1 MSTKSQ
7 LLERL
12 VEAITDGAEI
22 DWEFEIDNNNE
33 LAGELWPLRAI
44 DSIARVH
51 RELVPST
58 SGEAVDSTIDL
69 ERGVAASSDGWPTAS
84 ILRWGLLEVREKI
97 GEGAF
102 GEVYRAWDPT
112 LQREVA
118 LKLLR
123 AERSESETDTTR
135 FIDEARKLARVRHP
149 NVLVVYGADRRQGRI
164 GLWTELLEGKT
175 LEDCLADDGPFAA
188 HEASAIGLDL
198 CHALAAVHNAGLVHR
213 DLKPANVIRERGGR
227 TVLLD
232 FSVAAF
238 RTSRESA
245 AGRMSLS
252 GTPLCMAPELFRGE
266 EASTASDIYS
276 LGVLLYRLG
285 SGRFPVKARSIE
297 ELRERHRRG
306 DSVPLLDARPDL
318 PAAFVQVAERALRAA
333 PRERYAS
340 AGEMERALAA
350 SLGRSVEPEPSPPR
364 PRWHQRPLIWAAAA
378 SMALAVGGAIALW
391 SLLFGPLEVEAS
403 LYRLSD
409 GREERLLPG
418 SRVAL
423 GDLLFLEIEG
433 SKPMHVYVLNE
444 DEKGKAFVLFPL
456 PRIREQNPLSSKVRH
471 RLPGEVAGNETYWK
485 VSSVGGEESFL
496 VFASKRPLEELERQ
510 IAGVPRAGSGG
521 AIGVGEETIEVLRGI
536 GGLAESPSQETSV
549 RHKKLSDI
557 FAETSGARTGKN
569 GIWLW
574 QIRLGNSEETGET
587 P

>member
-1 MSTKSQ
+1 MSNKIQ
-7 LLERL
+7 VLKRL
-12 VEAITDGAEI
+12 ADAISDGEEI
-22 DWEFEIDNNNE
+22 DWELEIDNNSE
-33 LAGELWPLRAI
+33 LGGKLRSLRAI
-44 DSIARVH
+44 DAIARVY
-51 RELVPST
+51 RESAPVT
-58 SGEAVDSTIDL
+58 SGEAVGPTIDL
-69 ERGVAASSDGWPTAS
+69 DQDSASPPDGWPTSS
-84 ILRWGLLEVREKI
+84 ISRWGLLELREKI

-123 AERSESETDTTR
+123 AERSNSEADTTR

-149 NVLVVYGADRRQGRI
+149 NVLVVYGADRHQGRV

-175 LEDCLADDGPFAA
+175 LEDCLRSDGPFAA

-213 DLKPANVIRERGGR
+213 DVKPVNVIRERGGR

-238 RTSRESA
+238 RTGQEPA
-245 AGRMSLS
+245 NGRTSLS

-266 EASTASDIYS
+266 EASKASDIYS
-276 LGVLLYRLG
+276 LGVLLYRLV
-285 SGRFPVKARSIE
+285 SGRFPVEAKSIE
-297 ELRERHRRG
+297 ELHKRHSRG

-318 PAAFVQVAERALRAA
+318 PVAFVQVVETALQAT

-350 SLGRSVEPEPSPPR
+350 SLGRPVEPEPSPPR
-364 PRWHQRPLIWAAAA
+364 PWWRQRPLLWAAAA
-378 SMALAVGGAIALW
+378 SIALAVVGAITLW
-391 SLLFGPLEVEAS
+391 NLLLGPLEVEAS
-403 LYRLSD
+403 LFRMSD

-423 GDLLFLEIEG
+423 GDMLFLEIEG
-433 SKPMHVYVLNE
+433 SKSMHVYVLNE
-444 DEKGKAFVLFPL
+444 DEAGKAFVLFPL
-456 PRIREQNPLSSKVRH
+456 PGITEQNPLSSNVRH
-471 RLPGEVAGNETYWK
+471 RLPGQVAGIGTNWE

-510 IAGVPRAGSGG
+510 IAGLPRAGSAG
-521 AIGVGEETIEVLRGI
+521 AVSIGEETIDVLRGI

-549 RHKKLSDI
+549 RHQRLSDM
-557 FAETSGARTGKN
+557 FAKTAGPSTSKS
-569 GIWLW
+569 GIWIW
-574 QIRLGNSEETGET
+574 HIRLSNPEETGET